1 MALEGLAHG
10 VRLTLAY
17 DGTDFHGWQLQPG
30 VRTVQGAL
38 EQALARMG
46 AAHGRVKGCSR
57 TDAGVHAEAQV
68 VAFATDRPIPPHGWT
83 LRLNSLLP
91 RDVAVRETSPC
102 APGYDPR
109 FDSLGKTYRYTMY
122 GGPTRDPLRARR
134 SWWLPPSLA
143 RRDRREHGPSI
154 ETFLDL
160 DAMAA
165 AAEHLLGTHDFAAF
179 RAANDGRENTV
190 RTMRAIRFLPGYA
203 GYPDA
208 LAIEVEGNAFMKNMV
223 RILVGTLVDVGRRH
237 TPPDAVRAMLEPG
250 RERKDTGPTAPA
262 HGLTLV
268 RVELGRIAALERARS
283 EGARDATP

>member
-1 MALEGLAHG
+1 MTPEGLAHG

-17 DGTDFHGWQLQPG
+17 DGTDFHGWQQQPG
-30 VRTVQGAL
+30 VRTVQGEL
-38 EQALARMG
+38 ERALARMG
-46 AAHGRVKGCSR
+46 AAHGRIKGCSR

-68 VAFATDRPIPPHGWT
+68 VAFATDRAIPTTGWT
-83 LRLNSLLP
+83 MRLNSLLP

-102 APGYDPR
+102 EPDYDPR
-109 FDSLGKTYRYTMY
+109 FDSLGKTYRYSMH

-134 SWWLPPSLA
+134 YWWLPPALA
-143 RRDRREHGPSI
+143 RRDLRTRGPGI
-154 ETFLDL
+154 EAFFDL
-160 DAMAA
+160 EAMAEA
-165 AAEHLLGTHDFAAF
+165 AARLLGTHDFAAF

-190 RTMRAIRFLPGYA
+190 RTMRAIRLVPGYA

-208 LAIEVEGNAFMKNMV
+208 LAIEVEGDAFMKNMV

-237 TPPDAVRAMLEPG
+237 TSPDAVAAMLEPG

-268 RVELGRIAALERARS
+268 RIELGRIAASKRV
-283 EGARDATP
+283 